1 MQRTKGLLVFVVFEV
16 KCVVEALCNSDAL
29 ARVAFST
36 IVASESFHV
45 PTSIL
50 VPGKWFD
57 PLFNKLGL
65 QVALQE
71 LVQLPGIRLEVGAG
85 WWGTRDGHLVKVGEF
100 NGFGWELQGPKSHS
114 TVVCH

>member
-1 MQRTKGLLVFVVFEV
+1 VFEV
-16 KCVVEALCNSDAL
+16 KCVAVALCNSDAL

-36 IVASESFHV
+36 IVAPESFHV

-50 VPGKWFD
+50 VPDKWFD
-57 PLFNKLGL
+57 PFFNRLGL
-65 QVALQE
+65 QVALKG
-71 LVQLPGIRLEVGAG
+71 LVHLPGIRLEVGAG

-100 NGFGWELQGPKSHS
+100 NGFGRERQGPKSHS